1 MSKKV
6 VLVSHGKLSEG
17 MASAV
22 EMVFGKNEDLSYLGL
37 TPDGNVV
44 ELIGSLRE
52 QVAANPDDQYIVV
65 ADIFGGSVC
74 NQSLQQLS
82 EFDNVRLVSGM
93 NMGLVVSI
101 LAMPG
106 ELSDEM
112 LAQMVAE
119 SRDGV
124 KVVELIRADAPVDDG
139 ADDFF

>member
-6 VLVSHGKLSEG
+6 VLVSHGRLSEG

-37 TPDGNVV
+37 SPDGNVV
-44 ELIGSLRE
+44 ELIGDLRE
-52 QVAANPDDQYIVV
+52 QVAANPNDQYIVV

-82 EFDNVRLVSGM
+82 EFDNVKLVAGM

-124 KVVELIRADAPVDDG
+124 KVVELIKADVPVDSG

>member
-6 VLVSHGKLSEG
+6 VLVSHGRLSEG

-37 TPDGNVV
+37 LPDGNVV
-44 ELIGSLRE
+44 ELIGGLRE

-82 EFDNVRLVSGM
+82 EFDNVKLVSGM

-106 ELSDEM
+106 ELSDET

-119 SRDGV
+119 SRAGV
-124 KVVELIRADAPVDDG
+124 KVVEPIRADTPVDDG

>member
-6 VLVSHGKLSEG
+6 VLVSHGRLSEG

-37 TPDGNVV
+37 LPDGNVV
-44 ELIGSLRE
+44 ELIGGLRE

-82 EFDNVRLVSGM
+82 EFDNVKLVSGM

-106 ELSDEM
+106 ELSDET

-124 KVVELIRADAPVDDG
+124 KLVELIKADAPVDSG
-139 ADDFF
+139 EDDFF

>member
-1 MSKKV
+1 MGKKV
-6 VLVSHGKLSEG
+6 VLVSHGKLSAG

-44 ELIGSLRE
+44 ELIGGLRE
-52 QVAANPDDQYIVV
+52 QVAANPNDQYIVV

-124 KVVELIRADAPVDDG
+124 KVVELIKADAPVNDG

>member
-6 VLVSHGKLSEG
+6 VLVSHGKLSAG

-37 TPDGNVV
+37 MPDGNVV
-44 ELIGSLRE
+44 ELIGGLRE
-52 QVAANPDDQYIVV
+52 QVAASPSDQYIVV

-106 ELSDEM
+106 ELTDQQLE
-112 LAQMVAE
+112 QVVAE

-124 KVVELIRADAPVDDG
+124 KVVEPIRANTPVDDG

>member
-44 ELIGSLRE
+44 ELIGGLRE
-52 QVAANPDDQYIVV
+52 QVAANPGDQYIVV

>member
-22 EMVFGKNEDLSYLGL
+22 EMVFGKDENLSYLGL
-37 TPDGNVV
+37 APDGNVV
-44 ELIGSLRE
+44 ELIGGLRE
-52 QVAANPDDQYIVV
+52 QVAACPNDQFIVV

-74 NQSLQQLS
+74 NQCLQQLS
-82 EFDNVRLVSGM
+82 EFDNVNLIAGM

-106 ELSDEM
+106 ELSGEQ
-112 LAQMVAE
+112 LEQIVSE

-124 KVVELIRADAPVDDG
+124 KTVELIRADTKVDDG

>member
-1 MSKKV
+1 MGKKV
-6 VLVSHGKLSEG
+6 VLVSHGKLSAG

-37 TPDGNVV
+37 LPDGNVE
-44 ELIGSLRE
+44 ELIGGLRDE
-52 QVAANPDDQYIVV
+52 VATNPADQYIVV

-82 EFDNVRLVSGM
+82 AFDNVSLIAGM

-106 ELSDEM
+106 ELTSDQLE
-112 LAQMVAE
+112 QIVAE
-119 SRDGV
+119 SREGV
-124 KVVELIRADAPVDDG
+124 KIVELIRADAPVDDG

>member
-52 QVAANPDDQYIVV
+52 QVVANPDDQYIVV

>member
-44 ELIGSLRE
+44 ELIGGLRE
-52 QVAANPDDQYIVV
+52 QVAANPGDQYIVV

-106 ELSDEM
+106 ELSDET

-124 KVVELIRADAPVDDG
+124 KLVELIKADAPVDSG
-139 ADDFF
+139 EDDFF

>member
-1 MSKKV
+1 MGKKV
-6 VLVSHGKLSEG
+6 VLVSHGRLSEG

-22 EMVFGKNEDLSYLGL
+22 EMVFGKNEGLSYLGL

-44 ELIGSLRE
+44 ELIGGLRE
-52 QVAANPDDQYIVV
+52 QVTADPDDQFIVV

-82 EFDNVRLVSGM
+82 EFDNVKLVAGM

-106 ELSDEM
+106 ELTDDQ
-112 LAQMVAE
+112 LKQMVAE
-119 SRDGV
+119 SREGV
-124 KVVELIRADAPVDDG
+124 KFVEPVRADTPVDDG